1 MKFHSLILSSIS
13 LLLLV
18 GLILYLI
25 SKVTHFE
32 KEQSINYDQNTASS
46 QQLNRPTEALRVPSG
61 PKKSPK
67 ITQPSSP
74 HLASEKVPP
83 YCSSCQSHQP
93 NNSAQLSTNSKV
105 KKLLNRNSET
115 LRHQV
120 LADGTE
126 FIDLNRT
133 FSHVSVAHKN
143 LDGTASIQCSTSAQE
158 LTNFV
163 TSAPGTKQ
171 AVK

>member
-1 MKFHSLILSSIS
+1 MKSHSFILSSIS
-13 LLLLV
+13 LLLSV
-18 GLILYLI
+18 GLILYFI
-25 SKVTHFE
+25 SKVTHSE
-32 KEQSINYDQNTASS
+32 KEQSATYNQSTSS
-46 QQLNRPTEALRVPSG
+46 NNQPNRPTEALRVLSDPI
-61 PKKSPK
+61 KSPK
-67 ITQPSSP
+67 ITQSSSQ
-74 HLASEKVPP
+74 HLASEKAPP
-83 YCSSCQSHQP
+83 HCSNCQTHQP

-115 LRHQV
+115 LRHQA

-133 FSHVSVAHKN
+133 FSHISVAHKN

>member
-1 MKFHSLILSSIS
+1 MKSHSFILSSIS

-18 GLILYLI
+18 GLILYFI
-25 SKVTHFE
+25 SKVTHSE
-32 KEQSINYDQNTASS
+32 KEQSVTYNQNTPLNNQHSSSTETLIVSADFISSPKAAQVSS
-46 QQLNRPTEALRVPSG
+46 QY
-61 PKKSPK
+61 
-67 ITQPSSP
+67 
-74 HLASEKVPP
+74 LAPVKAPP

-93 NNSAQLSTNSKV
+93 NNSSQLLANSKV
-105 KKLLNRNSET
+105 KKLLSRNPET
-115 LRHQV
+115 LRHQA

-133 FSHVSVAHKN
+133 FSHISVAHKN

-163 TSAPGTKQ
+163 TSVPGTKQ

>member
-1 MKFHSLILSSIS
+1 MKFHSFILSSIS

-18 GLILYLI
+18 GLILYFI

-32 KEQSINYDQNTASS
+32 KEQSVTYNQTTSS
-46 QQLNRPTEALRVPSG
+46 NNQPSRHTKVLRVPSS
-61 PKKSPK
+61 PVKSPK
-67 ITQPSSP
+67 ITQPSSQ
-74 HLASEKVPP
+74 HLASEKAPP
-83 YCSSCQSHQP
+83 YCPNCQNHQS

-120 LADGTE
+120 LADGAE

-143 LDGTASIQCSTSAQE
+143 LDGTASIQCSTSVQE